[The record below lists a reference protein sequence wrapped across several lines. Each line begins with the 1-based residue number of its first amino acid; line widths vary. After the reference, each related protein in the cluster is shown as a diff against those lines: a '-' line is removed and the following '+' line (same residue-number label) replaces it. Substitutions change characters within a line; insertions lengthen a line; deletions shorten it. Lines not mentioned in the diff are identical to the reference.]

1 MLLVT
6 ENPTERCDDV
16 CFRKISGNFAEFH
29 GNAYSYFVF
38 QRLSEATQ
46 NGARSRKFE
55 IAKNRLAIGLKKHIL
70 KLVAVCPVRLEVR
83 TSGFHPENR
92 SSILLRDA
100 RLDFK
105 KISDPERFYQHFFG
119 DQAPFFACL
128 WTAAV
133 FERCVSPF
141 FLDKGGNLPG
151 SGMHLK
157 LTFAL

>member
-1 MLLVT
+1 MLSEA

-29 GNAYSYFVF
+29 GNACFYLVF
-38 QRLSEATQ
+38 LRLSEAIK

-70 KLVAVCPVRLEVR
+70 KSVGVCPVRLEVR

-100 RLDFK
+100 KLAFGKSGERERLSFVFWGGRMLLLRF
-105 KISDPERFYQHFFG
+105 SDVGCFEGLAPVGFF
-119 DQAPFFACL
+119 
-128 WTAAV
+128 
-133 FERCVSPF
+133 
-141 FLDKGGNLPG
+141 
-151 SGMHLK
+151 
-157 LTFAL
+157 

>member
-1 MLLVT
+1 MLSEAV
-6 ENPTERCDDV
+6 NPTERCDDV

-55 IAKNRLAIGLKKHIL
+55 IAKNRLAIGTKKTIL
-70 KLVAVCPVRLEVR
+70 KSVGVCPVRLEVR

-100 RLDFK
+100 SFLLF
-105 KISDPERFYQHFFG
+105 SVFG
-119 DQAPFFACL
+119 Q
-128 WTAAV
+128 
-133 FERCVSPF
+133 
-141 FLDKGGNLPG
+141 
-151 SGMHLK
+151 
-157 LTFAL
+157 